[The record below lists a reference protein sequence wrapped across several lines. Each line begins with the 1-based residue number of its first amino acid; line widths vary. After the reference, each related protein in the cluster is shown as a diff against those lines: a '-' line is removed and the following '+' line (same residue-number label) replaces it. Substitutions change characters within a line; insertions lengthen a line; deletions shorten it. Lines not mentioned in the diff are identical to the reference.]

1 MSQMQTL
8 GCHWFPAPEA
18 AELRTWAS
26 PMGLGGLWCL
36 PLLGPVAVP
45 VPVKKGLD
53 VLTSVACLA
62 FLLAS

>member
-1 MSQMQTL
+1 
-8 GCHWFPAPEA
+8 
-18 AELRTWAS
+18 
-26 PMGLGGLWCL
+26 MGLGGLWCL